1 MSDIDINRVLADMRA
16 LAAQAT
22 QQPSARNAADEA
34 GKPDFG
40 QLLKESIDQ
49 VNTTQKAAGVM
60 TERFES
66 GDPDVDL
73 TEVMVAR
80 QKADISF
87 KAMTEVRNKLVD
99 AYREIMNMPI

>member
-1 MSDIDINRVLADMRA
+1 MSDMDINRVLADMRA

-22 QQPSARNAADEA
+22 QQPGPQNSPAET

-40 QLLKESIDQ
+40 ELLRQSIDQ
-49 VNTTQKAAGVM
+49 VNATQQAAGAA

-73 TEVMVAR
+73 TEVMLAL

>member
-1 MSDIDINRVLADMRA
+1 MSDMDINKVLADMRA
-16 LAAQAT
+16 LASQASQRPT
-22 QQPSARNAADEA
+22 EATPAAEGQA
-34 GKPDFG
+34 DFG
-40 QLLKESIDQ
+40 ELLKQSIDQ
-49 VNTTQKAAGVM
+49 VNSTQQAARALTGK
-60 TERFES
+60 FES

-73 TEVMVAR
+73 TEVMVAL

>member
-16 LAAQAT
+16 LAAQAK
-22 QQPSARNAADEA
+22 QQPSIDNAQEA
-34 GKPDFG
+34 GRPDFG

-49 VNTTQKAAGVM
+49 VNAAQSAAGAM
-60 TERFES
+60 TKRFES

-73 TEVMVAR
+73 TEVMLAL

>member
-1 MSDIDINRVLADMRA
+1 MSEMDISRVLADMRA

-22 QQPSARNAADEA
+22 QRPETADETNEA

-40 QLLKESIDQ
+40 DLLRQSIDK
-49 VNTTQKAAGVM
+49 VNSTQQSA
-60 TERFES
+60 TELRDRFER

-73 TEVMVAR
+73 TEVMVSM
-80 QKADISF
+80 QKASLSF
-87 KAMTEVRNKLVD
+87 KAMTEVRNKLVE

>member
-1 MSDIDINRVLADMRA
+1 MSEIDITRVLADMRA
-16 LAAQAT
+16 LAADAKRQTGALPDTGDLNAPDFGELLKQSIDKVNAT
-22 QQPSARNAADEA
+22 QQ
-34 GKPDFG
+34 
-40 QLLKESIDQ
+40 
-49 VNTTQKAAGVM
+49 AAGAM
-60 TERFES
+60 TERFET

-73 TEVMVAR
+73 TEVMLAL

>member
-1 MSDIDINRVLADMRA
+1 MSDMDINRVLADMRA

-22 QQPSARNAADEA
+22 QRPEPLSETDEA

-40 QLLKESIDQ
+40 DLLRQSIDK
-49 VNTTQKAAGVM
+49 VNATQQASRVM

-73 TEVMVAR
+73 TEVMLSL

-87 KAMTEVRNKLVD
+87 KAMTEVRNKLVE